1 MQARPSSA
9 TLDLL
14 ILLLVLYSLA
24 FLLASSLSHVARSLS
39 SLLAMPPVAAVLA
52 YATAA
57 LPYLAAVAVLAAT
70 AFLSYRQL
78 LKEK

>member
-39 SLLAMPPVAAVLA
+39 SLLAMPPVA
-52 YATAA
+52 TAA